1 VAELIPVFKNAPLL
15 VRVFALLKF
24 LGAGCGDFLGED
36 YVRSFVET
44 VKFAV
49 LEHPEAEFVR
59 SEFFSFLDF
68 LLQNPF
74 VGIVPSKTS
83 KINVKGT

>member
-1 VAELIPVFKNAPLL
+1 
-15 VRVFALLKF
+15 
-24 LGAGCGDFLGED
+24 
-36 YVRSFVET
+36 VRSFVET

-49 LEHPEAEFVR
+49 LEHPETEFVR

-83 KINVKGT
+83 KIKCKRDVMQAVILTGATRLLPISQSINIT

>member
-1 VAELIPVFKNAPLL
+1 
-15 VRVFALLKF
+15 
-24 LGAGCGDFLGED
+24 
-36 YVRSFVET
+36 VRSFVET

-49 LEHPEAEFVR
+49 LEHPETEFVR

-83 KINVKGT
+83 KIIKCKRDVMQAVILTGATRLLPISQSINIT

>member
-1 VAELIPVFKNAPLL
+1 
-15 VRVFALLKF
+15 
-24 LGAGCGDFLGED
+24 
-36 YVRSFVET
+36 VRSFVET

-49 LEHPEAEFVR
+49 LEYPEAEFVR

-74 VGIVPSKTS
+74 VGSAVENFK
-83 KINVKGT
+83 N

>member
-1 VAELIPVFKNAPLL
+1 
-15 VRVFALLKF
+15 
-24 LGAGCGDFLGED
+24 LGED

-49 LEHPEAEFVR
+49 LEYPEAEFVR

-74 VGIVPSKTS
+74 VGSAVENFK
-83 KINVKGT
+83 N